1 MLEKTGTWNDILKEK
16 GWLDLILGGIMMIII
31 SDIFKNSST
40 I

>member
-1 MLEKTGTWNDILKEK
+1 
-16 GWLDLILGGIMMIII
+16 MMIII